1 MFTFGSNDVFSD
13 LVKDVY
19 GTRSPAREGGH
30 LFSYNHECD
39 EVKQEMWDS
48 LCYKLEENM
57 KHEKIAEEK
66 AVTDFKERIEQAQVW
81 GARDYW
87 DALRWITGCET
98 FYHIQDIEHFVW
110 EQGILFT
117 DFGKQLIKDIEKVT
131 EYKEY
136 A

>member
-1 MFTFGSNDVFSD
+1 MYSDCGFSD
-13 LVKDVY
+13 LWKEVHGFRPRGDLMDEWN
-19 GTRSPAREGGH
+19 ART
-30 LFSYNHECD
+30 SRQ
-39 EVKQEMWDS
+39 KQELWNA
-48 LCYKLEENM
+48 LCDQLEANM

-66 AVTDFKERIEQAQVW
+66 AVAEFKERIEQAQAW
-81 GARDYW
+81 GARDYF

-98 FYHIQDIEHFVW
+98 FYHIQDVEHFVW

-117 DFGKQLIKDIEKVT
+117 DFGKQLVKDIAKVA

>member
-1 MFTFGSNDVFSD
+1 MFTECGFSD
-13 LVKDVY
+13 LHKEVY
-19 GTRSPAREGGH
+19 GFRPRGMMMK
-30 LFSYNHECD
+30 NW
-39 EVKQEMWDS
+39 QEMNAKQKETLWNC
-48 LCYKLEENM
+48 LCEQLEDNM

-66 AVTDFKERIEQAQVW
+66 AVAEFKERIEQAQVW
-81 GARDYW
+81 GAKDYW

-98 FYHIQDIEHFVW
+98 FYHIQDVEHFVW

-117 DFGKQLIKDIEKVT
+117 DFGKQLVKDIAKVA

>member
-1 MFTFGSNDVFSD
+1 MFTECGFSD
-13 LVKDVY
+13 LHKEVY
-19 GTRSPAREGGH
+19 GFRPRGMMMK
-30 LFSYNHECD
+30 NW
-39 EVKQEMWDS
+39 QEMNAKQKETLWNC
-48 LCYKLEENM
+48 LCEQLEDNM

-66 AVTDFKERIEQAQVW
+66 AVAEFKERIEQAQVW
-81 GARDYW
+81 GAKDYW

-98 FYHIQDIEHFVW
+98 FYHIQDVEHFVW

-117 DFGKQLIKDIEKVT
+117 DFGKQLIKDIAKIT

>member
-1 MFTFGSNDVFSD
+1 MFTFGSNDIFSD
-13 LVKDVY
+13 LYKDVH
-19 GTRSPAREGGH
+19 GFRPREH
-30 LFSYNHECD
+30 RFFVECD
-39 EVKQEMWDS
+39 EEKQKIWDE
-48 LCYKLEENM
+48 LCHQLEVNM

-66 AVTDFKERIEQAQVW
+66 AVAEFIERIDQAQVW

-98 FYHIQDIEHFVW
+98 FYHIQDVEHFVW

-117 DFGKQLIKDIEKVT
+117 DFGKQLIKDIAKVT

>member
-1 MFTFGSNDVFSD
+1 MYTYSDDIISD
-13 LVKDVY
+13 LHKDVRGY
-19 GTRSPAREGGH
+19 RPTASWWQMWNALGKAEKQNVWDA
-30 LFSYNHECD
+30 LCD
-39 EVKQEMWDS
+39 E
-48 LCYKLEENM
+48 LETKI

-66 AVTDFKERIEQAQVW
+66 AVAEFKERIKQAQVW
-81 GARDYW
+81 GARDYF

-98 FYHIQDIEHFVW
+98 FYHIQDVEHFVW

-117 DFGKQLIKDIEKVT
+117 DFGKQLIKDIAKVT

>member
-1 MFTFGSNDVFSD
+1 MSYDIFSD
-13 LVKDVY
+13 LHKDVY
-19 GTRSPAREGGH
+19 GFRPSAIFMKNLERFSDEERDE
-30 LFSYNHECD
+30 LFN
-39 EVKQEMWDS
+39 S
-48 LCYKLEENM
+48 LCEQLEDNM

-66 AVTDFKERIEQAQVW
+66 AVAEFKERIEQAQVW
-81 GARDYW
+81 GARDYF

-98 FYHIQDIEHFVW
+98 FYHIQDVEHFVW

-117 DFGKQLIKDIEKVT
+117 DFGKQLVEDIANVV

>member
-1 MFTFGSNDVFSD
+1 MYTYSDDIISD
-13 LVKDVY
+13 LHKDVRGY
-19 GTRSPAREGGH
+19 RPTASWWQMWNALGKAE
-30 LFSYNHECD
+30 
-39 EVKQEMWDS
+39 KQNVWDA
-48 LCYKLEENM
+48 LCNELETKI

-66 AVTDFKERIEQAQVW
+66 AVAEFKERIEQAQVW
-81 GARDYW
+81 GARDYF

-98 FYHIQDIEHFVW
+98 FYHIQDVEHFVW

-117 DFGKQLIKDIEKVT
+117 DFGKQLIKDIAKVT

>member
-1 MFTFGSNDVFSD
+1 MYTYSDDIISD
-13 LVKDVY
+13 LHKDVRGY
-19 GTRSPAREGGH
+19 RPTASWWQMWNALGKAE
-30 LFSYNHECD
+30 
-39 EVKQEMWDS
+39 KQNVWDA
-48 LCYKLEENM
+48 LCNDLETKI
-57 KHEKIAEEK
+57 KHEKIVEEK
-66 AVTDFKERIEQAQVW
+66 AVAEFKERIEQAQVW

-98 FYHIQDIEHFVW
+98 FYHIQDVEHFVW

-117 DFGKQLIKDIEKVT
+117 DFGKQLIKDIAKIT

>member
-1 MFTFGSNDVFSD
+1 MYTYSDDIISD
-13 LVKDVY
+13 LHKDVRGY
-19 GTRSPAREGGH
+19 RPTASWWQMWNALGKAEKQNVWDA
-30 LFSYNHECD
+30 LCD
-39 EVKQEMWDS
+39 E
-48 LCYKLEENM
+48 LETKI

-66 AVTDFKERIEQAQVW
+66 AVAEFKERIEQAQVW

-98 FYHIQDIEHFVW
+98 FYHIQDVEHFVW

-117 DFGKQLIKDIEKVT
+117 DFGKQLIKDIAKVT

>member
-1 MFTFGSNDVFSD
+1 MFTFGSNDIFSD
-13 LVKDVY
+13 LYKDVY
-19 GTRSPAREGGH
+19 GYRPREH
-30 LFSYNHECD
+30 RFFVECD
-39 EVKQEMWDS
+39 EEKQKIWDE
-48 LCYKLEENM
+48 LCHQLEVNM

-66 AVTDFKERIEQAQVW
+66 AVAEFKERIDQAQVW

-98 FYHIQDIEHFVW
+98 FYHVQDVEHFVW

-117 DFGKQLIKDIEKVT
+117 DFGKQLIKDIAKVT

>member
-1 MFTFGSNDVFSD
+1 MFTECGFSD
-13 LVKDVY
+13 LHKEVY
-19 GTRSPAREGGH
+19 GFRPRGMMMENWRAM
-30 LFSYNHECD
+30 NA
-39 EVKQEMWDS
+39 KQKETLWNC
-48 LCYKLEENM
+48 LCEQLEDNM

-66 AVTDFKERIEQAQVW
+66 AVAEFKERIEQAQVW
-81 GARDYW
+81 GARDYF

-98 FYHIQDIEHFVW
+98 FYHIQDVEHFVW

-117 DFGKQLIKDIEKVT
+117 DFGRQLVKDIAKVA

>member
-1 MFTFGSNDVFSD
+1 MYSVVYSDCGFSD
-13 LVKDVY
+13 LHKDVY
-19 GTRSPAREGGH
+19 GFRPREMMME
-30 LFSYNHECD
+30 NWRAMNA
-39 EVKQEMWDS
+39 KQKETLWNC
-48 LCYKLEENM
+48 LCEELEDNM

-66 AVTDFKERIEQAQVW
+66 AVAEFKERIEEAQLW
-81 GARDYW
+81 GARDYF

-98 FYHIQDIEHFVW
+98 FYHIQDVEHFVW

-117 DFGKQLIKDIEKVT
+117 DFGKQLVKDIAKVA

>member
-1 MFTFGSNDVFSD
+1 MYTFSD
-13 LVKDVY
+13 DLWSDLHKDVY
-19 GTRSPAREGGH
+19 GFRPSAIFMENLLAFDDQT
-30 LFSYNHECD
+30 
-39 EVKQEMWDS
+39 KQNLWDA
-48 LCYKLEENM
+48 LCEQLEENM

-66 AVTDFKERIEQAQVW
+66 AVAEFKERIEQAQVW

-98 FYHIQDIEHFVW
+98 FYHIQDVEHFEW

-117 DFGKQLIKDIEKVT
+117 DFGKQLIKDIAKIT

>member
-1 MFTFGSNDVFSD
+1 MFTECGFSD
-13 LVKDVY
+13 LHKEVY
-19 GTRSPAREGGH
+19 GFRPRGMMMKNWQDMNA
-30 LFSYNHECD
+30 
-39 EVKQEMWDS
+39 KQKETLWNC
-48 LCYKLEENM
+48 LCEQLEDNM

-66 AVTDFKERIEQAQVW
+66 AVAEFKERIEQAQVW
-81 GARDYW
+81 GARDYF

-98 FYHIQDIEHFVW
+98 FYHIQDVEHFVW

-117 DFGKQLIKDIEKVT
+117 DFGRQLVKDIAKVA

>member
-1 MFTFGSNDVFSD
+1 MFTYSDDSFSD
-13 LVKDVY
+13 LHKDVY
-19 GTRSPAREGGH
+19 GFRPRGDLMDEWNARTHRQKQE
-30 LFSYNHECD
+30 LWNALCD
-39 EVKQEMWDS
+39 E
-48 LCYKLEENM
+48 LETKI

-66 AVTDFKERIEQAQVW
+66 AVAEFKERIEEAQFW

-98 FYHIQDIEHFVW
+98 FYHIQDVEHFVW

-117 DFGKQLIKDIEKVT
+117 DFGKQLIKDIAKVT

>member
-1 MFTFGSNDVFSD
+1 MYTYSDDIISD
-13 LVKDVY
+13 LHKDVRGY
-19 GTRSPAREGGH
+19 RPTASWWQMWNALGKAE
-30 LFSYNHECD
+30 
-39 EVKQEMWDS
+39 KQNVWDA
-48 LCYKLEENM
+48 LCNDLETKI
-57 KHEKIAEEK
+57 KHEKIAEEQ
-66 AVTDFKERIEQAQVW
+66 AVAEFKERIEQAQVW

-98 FYHIQDIEHFVW
+98 FYHIQDVEHFVW

-117 DFGKQLIKDIEKVT
+117 DFGKQLIKDIAKIT

>member
-1 MFTFGSNDVFSD
+1 MFTFGSNDIFSD
-13 LVKDVY
+13 LYKDVH
-19 GTRSPAREGGH
+19 GFRPREH
-30 LFSYNHECD
+30 RFFVECD
-39 EVKQEMWDS
+39 EEKQKIWDE
-48 LCYKLEENM
+48 LCHQLEVNM

-66 AVTDFKERIEQAQVW
+66 AVAEFKERIEQAQVW

-98 FYHIQDIEHFVW
+98 FYHIQDVEHFVW

-117 DFGKQLIKDIEKVT
+117 DFGKQLIKDIAKVT